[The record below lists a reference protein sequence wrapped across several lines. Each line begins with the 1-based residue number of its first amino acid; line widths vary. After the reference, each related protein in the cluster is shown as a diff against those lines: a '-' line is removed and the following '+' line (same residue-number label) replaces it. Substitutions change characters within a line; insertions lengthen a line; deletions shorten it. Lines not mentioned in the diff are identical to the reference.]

1 MRIVSRC
8 VYFLLFI
15 LFIVPWSGAWAKTP
29 VDLELLLAVDV
40 SGSVDPAEAKLQRAG
55 YVSALTSKPVINA
68 IKSGYLR
75 KIAVAYVEWADSHRQ
90 HLVAGWTLIDGE
102 KSAQA
107 FADRLDAAPAA
118 RGRFTSISAAI
129 DFAMP
134 MFESN
139 AFEGTRR
146 VIDISGDGA
155 NNSGAVVTGARD
167 EAIAAGIVINGL
179 PIVND
184 RPQGFGPQIPNLD
197 LYYRNCVIGGPGA
210 FIVVANDFESFAVA
224 VRKKMILEIAG
235 LTPPRRSRFIR
246 AAERRFNRA
255 AEGRFIRAAERRYV
269 GMQGNRPGT
278 DGKRQAPDCE
288 IGERQ
293 LDQRLRNMFFLD
305 N

>member
-1 MRIVSRC
+1 MRIVLPC
-8 VYFLLFI
+8 VYCLLLI
-15 LFIVPWSGAWAKTP
+15 LFFSPWTGAWAKTP

-55 YVSALTSKPVINA
+55 YVSALTSKPVMNA

-75 KIAVAYVEWADSHRQ
+75 RIAVAYVEWADSHRQ
-90 HLVAGWTLIDGE
+90 HVVADWTLIDGE
-102 KSAQA
+102 KSAYA
-107 FADRLDAAPAA
+107 FAERLDAAPAA

-129 DFAMP
+129 DYAMP

-155 NNSGAVVTGARD
+155 NNSGAVVIGARD
-167 EAIAAGIVINGL
+167 KAIAAGIVINGL

-210 FIVVANDFESFAVA
+210 FIVVANDFGSFAVA

-235 LTPPRRSRFIR
+235 LTPPRAPRFIR
-246 AAERRFNRA
+246 ATERRI
-255 AEGRFIRAAERRYV
+255 IRAAERRYV
-269 GMQGNRPGT
+269 GMRENRPGM

>member
-1 MRIVSRC
+1 MRIVPRC
-8 VYFLLFI
+8 AWCLCLFLAYGMGGPSTEAL
-15 LFIVPWSGAWAKTP
+15 AKTA

-75 KIAVAYVEWADSHRQ
+75 RIAVAYVEWADSHRQ
-90 HLVAGWTLIDGE
+90 HVVAGWTLIDGE
-102 KSAQA
+102 KSAYA
-107 FADRLDAAPAA
+107 FAERLDAAPAA

-129 DFAMP
+129 DYAMP
-134 MFESN
+134 MFEKN
-139 AFEGTRR
+139 GFEGTRR
-146 VIDISGDGA
+146 VIDVSGDGA
-155 NNSGAVVTGARD
+155 NNSGALVVGARD
-167 EAIAAGIVINGL
+167 KAIAAGIVINGL

-235 LTPPRRSRFIR
+235 LTPPRPARFIR
-246 AAERRFNRA
+246 ASERRYTRSHYA
-255 AEGRFIRAAERRYV
+255 QRRYV
-269 GMQGNRPGT
+269 GMVEDRGSGMTNKQT
-278 DGKRQAPDCE
+278 PDCE